1 MKPSAVPLQAR
12 VNDNVMVIQPRRL
25 VQSQQI
31 VDDDDADDDE
41 NVELL
46 DIDQFSCSASQ
57 SQSSSQSGAKKAG
70 RAYLPRKGSAAWATL
85 VTMGAKSVPYWLTKA
100 QIVATV
106 TESQLCQSKFAW
118 RAVLDVAERGLIDR
132 CVKTQRYALNAAGY
146 ALALKLAPAMPAPAA
161 LLATPL
167 ADDVSGAEV
176 SVSTSRDQP
185 LLDADVRGGNVLLLI
200 DTREL
205 TNHPRLGMLLA
216 TRGVPFES
224 RTLTLSDMLFVLS
237 VPRANGAPP
246 LELVMDFAAERKEL
260 PDFMASFYD
269 GRYREQKHRLARCGV
284 NNVCYLV
291 EGRLTSSVSI
301 TSTGWDPRLQKYG
314 RYSRAIPTDAI
325 RSAMLSTT
333 INDKFIV
340 RHTETMDE
348 TADYLASV
356 YRHVARARPMVELA
370 EASALRYL
378 PLSEFMVDNTKDAHL
393 TVRDVFA
400 RQLMQVR
407 GCSAPRA
414 AAIVALYPTV
424 SSLCAAYAKT
434 GSELQRSRM
443 LADIRPADAAQRV
456 GPQLSD
462 DIFKAFRNV

>member
-1 MKPSAVPLQAR
+1 MS
-12 VNDNVMVIQPRRL
+12 
-25 VQSQQI
+25 
-31 VDDDDADDDE
+31 
-41 NVELL
+41 
-46 DIDQFSCSASQ
+46 
-57 SQSSSQSGAKKAG
+57 
-70 RAYLPRKGSAAWATL
+70 
-85 VTMGAKSVPYWLTKA
+85 AKSIPYWLTKA
-100 QIVATV
+100 QIVAAV
-106 TESQLCQSKFAW
+106 TDSQLCQGKFAW
-118 RAVLDVAERGLIDR
+118 RAVLDVIERGLIDR

-146 ALALKLAPAMPAPAA
+146 ATAIKLAPAPPAPAA
-161 LLATPL
+161 AIVSATPL
-167 ADDVSGAEV
+167 AAATDTP
-176 SVSTSRDQP
+176 VSTTVHDQP
-185 LLDADVRGGNVLLLI
+185 LLDVDLRGGNVLLLI
-200 DTREL
+200 DSREL

-237 VPRANGAPP
+237 VPRANGATP
-246 LELVMDFAAERKEL
+246 LEIVMDFAAERKEL

-269 GRYREQKHRLARCGV
+269 GRYREQKYRLSRCGV

-291 EGRLTSSVSI
+291 EGRLTSSVSV
-301 TSTGWDPRLQKYG
+301 TSTSWDPRLQKYG
-314 RYSRAIPTDAI
+314 RYSRAIPTEAI

-333 INDKFIV
+333 IHDKFIV

-356 YRHVARARPMVELA
+356 YKHVARARPMVELA
-370 EASALRYL
+370 EDGGQRYL

-407 GCSAPRA
+407 GCSAARA
-414 AAIVALYPTV
+414 AAIVAVYPTV
-424 SSLCAAYAKT
+424 TSLCAAYAKA

-443 LADIRPADAAQRV
+443 LADIRPGDAAQRI

-462 DIFKAFRNV
+462 DIFKAFRNM

>member
-1 MKPSAVPLQAR
+1 VR
-12 VNDNVMVIQPRRL
+12 
-25 VQSQQI
+25 
-31 VDDDDADDDE
+31 
-41 NVELL
+41 
-46 DIDQFSCSASQ
+46 
-57 SQSSSQSGAKKAG
+57 
-70 RAYLPRKGSAAWATL
+70 
-85 VTMGAKSVPYWLTKA
+85 KSVPYWLTKA
-100 QIVATV
+100 QIVAAV
-106 TESQLCQSKFAW
+106 TDSQLCQGKFAW

-224 RTLTLSDMLFVLS
+224 RTLTLSDMLFVMS

-333 INDKFIV
+333 IHDKFIV

-370 EASALRYL
+370 ET
-378 PLSEFMVDNTKDAHL
+378 P
-393 TVRDVFA
+393 
-400 RQLMQVR
+400 
-407 GCSAPRA
+407 A
-414 AAIVALYPTV
+414 AALLAAERVHGGQHQGRALDSARCV
-424 SSLCAAYAKT
+424 CA
-434 GSELQRSRM
+434 
-443 LADIRPADAAQRV
+443 PADAGARLLGAARRRHRRALSDRVESVRRVRQDGQRVAAFAHARRHPTRRCRAARRPAAQRRHLQGV
-456 GPQLSD
+456 SQRVKKEN
-462 DIFKAFRNV
+462 I